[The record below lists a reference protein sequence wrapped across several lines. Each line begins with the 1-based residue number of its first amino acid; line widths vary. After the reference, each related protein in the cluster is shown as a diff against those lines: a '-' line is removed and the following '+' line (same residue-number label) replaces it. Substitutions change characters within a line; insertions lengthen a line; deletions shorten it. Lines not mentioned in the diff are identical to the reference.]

1 VGADGRR
8 RLALAG
14 VASTP
19 VLAEETDELDPP
31 GDFRGSGEY
40 RRALAGVLVSRAIEG
55 VS

>member
-1 VGADGRR
+1 MGADGRR
-8 RLALAG
+8 RLALSG

-19 VLAEETDELDPP
+19 ILVGEADELDPQ

-40 RRALAGVLVSRAIEG
+40 RRALAGILVSRAIEG